1 MYLFNTT
8 IRDWQVKES
17 QFRYTVHHQP
27 LWLKA
32 VEIIT
37 ENAIATA
44 LRGHFLLESV
54 LRLQI
59 ITSAIK
65 TLHQSVTD
73 VESLAENIINCK
85 IMEKVNGVMD
95 QMMGRLCTFIP
106 YSQTL
111 NTVYLLHWH
120 LQIVYCCWKNW
131 KLAKSL
137 GITAKILSLFTVTG
151 HLNYAKKA
159 RLYLQIMNDLPS
171 TYLSSSNATG
181 SMFLDGATD
190 FGTEFGRI
198 WSLNWFWYV
207 H

>member
-1 MYLFNTT
+1 M
-8 IRDWQVKES
+8 
-17 QFRYTVHHQP
+17 HHQP

-85 IMEKVNGVMD
+85 IMEKVNRVMD

-111 NTVYLLHWH
+111 NTVYLLH
-120 LQIVYCCWKNW
+120 
-131 KLAKSL
+131 
-137 GITAKILSLFTVTG
+137 
-151 HLNYAKKA
+151 
-159 RLYLQIMNDLPS
+159 
-171 TYLSSSNATG
+171 
-181 SMFLDGATD
+181 
-190 FGTEFGRI
+190 
-198 WSLNWFWYV
+198 
-207 H
+207 